1 MFTLVRVVNVEKR
14 ANGTHSSRYLLEL
27 EVKDLNGQL
36 LRLSRYICARRK
48 PTLRVKRANKSVL
61 CNPVGLEW
69 NPDATVHIIVAG
81 SRHHS
86 CFIHPS
92 HGQTCLLKCSSLC

>member
-1 MFTLVRVVNVEKR
+1 MFTLVCVVNVEKR

-36 LRLSRYICARRK
+36 LRLSRYICTSRK
-48 PTLRVKRANKSVL
+48 PTLSVKRANKSVL
-61 CNPVGLEW
+61 CNPVGLDW
-69 NPDATVHIIVAG
+69 IPDSTVHIIVAG
-81 SRHHS
+81 TQRS

-92 HGQTCLLKCSSLC
+92 HGQTFSLC